1 MTLKELIFSI
11 CNDGEETYGTLL
23 DTTDESFPEKY
34 RFKGIHFA
42 GLFREAKR
50 SGEEEAD
57 RLLNRVVKSISL
69 QPQVHTIPSRLANK
83 GITEK
88 DIFEKYPL
96 RYNNV
101 SGFCIEVTEEIP
113 FNFVVDRDYNNPE
126 SSIHKYTNVY
136 HFAAVIKIVLEK
148 EGKEDEIQRICR
160 VVQ

>member
-69 QPQVHTIPSRLANK
+69 QPQVHTIPSRLADK

-101 SGFCIEVTEEIP
+101 SGFCIEVTEKIP
-113 FNFVVDRDYNNPE
+113 F
-126 SSIHKYTNVY
+126 SIREYTDVY
-136 HFAAVIKIVLEK
+136 YFAAVIKIVLEK

>member
-69 QPQVHTIPSRLANK
+69 QPQVHTIPLRLADK

-113 FNFVVDRDYNNPE
+113 F
-126 SSIHKYTNVY
+126 SIHKYTDVY